1 MLDLL
6 IPFPPSVNTY
16 WNFRG
21 ARRFLTPKAVKF
33 KAEVLAAFRES
44 KHPGFGDSRLAVSI
58 VLNPPDRRL
67 RDIDNIA
74 KSTLDALCQAGAF
87 DDDSTIDGLL
97 IVRREIIPGGRAL
110 VSVLSLDDPRISSIY
125 SDRPG
130 IG

>member
-1 MLDLL
+1 MLELV

-16 WNFRG
+16 WNFKG
-21 ARRFLTPKAVKF
+21 ARRFLTPKAVAF
-33 KAEVLAAFRES
+33 KASVLAAFRQS
-44 KHPGFGDSRLAVSI
+44 GHPGFGDSRLAVSI
-58 VLNPPDRRL
+58 VLNPPDRRV

-87 DDDSTIDGLL
+87 LDDSTVDGLL
-97 IVRREIIPGGRAL
+97 IVRREVVRGGRAL
-110 VSVLSLDDPRISSIY
+110 VSVVPLDGLEDSSIY